1 MKKYIL
7 IFSWIINLSCNGQ
20 EFPNTKNGMKENS
33 EDYEIEFS
41 NLFNE
46 GTTIEFSPTDLNKNT
61 SEIKEFKS
69 KLELYEKQHP
79 LKEDFDPKNLQNL
92 LNYDVFENAEWHVD
106 SSWLKYFLNEYKID
120 VKNLENIFQMAIHQE
135 DFNAIKLFI
144 DKGYIVSNKDI
155 ELANEIKQE
164 SDEKISIN
172 KNYNGIDKYGE
183 PVFYVDK
190 YSKISEILISLK
202 SKYLTNHIEDSDGYT
217 NLRKEKNSSSEVL
230 QKIKS
235 GEHIEIL
242 DNSGDWWQVKTKE
255 GKMGYVHKSRIKS
268 GNSNSHSTSFLL
280 YERPDFS
287 SFSKEVL
294 AKGDV
299 EIIYQNSVWDF
310 VKINDVI
317 I

>member
-1 MKKYIL
+1 MIILDYKMEKGFSNNELIAELKKTPKL
-7 IFSWIINLSCNGQ
+7 EVIFSPSLYSDWENKTIYFSDIQSFFNESLMEKLNVAETLYYKFNIFPVLSECRIK
-20 EFPNTKNGMKENS
+20 EIENS
-33 EDYEIEFS
+33 SEEERI
-41 NLFNE
+41 
-46 GTTIEFSPTDLNKNT
+46 TTYSAFI
-61 SEIKEFKS
+61 
-69 KLELYEKQHP
+69 Q
-79 LKEDFDPKNLQNL
+79 DP
-92 LNYDVFENAEWHVD
+92 
-106 SSWLKYFLNEYKID
+106 
-120 VKNLENIFQMAIHQE
+120 
-135 DFNAIKLFI
+135 
-144 DKGYIVSNKDI
+144 
-155 ELANEIKQE
+155 
-164 SDEKISIN
+164 
-172 KNYNGIDKYGE
+172 
-183 PVFYVDK
+183 
-190 YSKISEILISLK
+190 
-202 SKYLTNHIEDSDGYT
+202 DGYT
-217 NLRKEKNSSSEVL
+217 NLRKEKKSSSEVL

-280 YERPDFS
+280 YDLPDFS